1 MDKTQAAEDTPP
13 VFFKKRSAKA
23 KSSFRSK
30 APTPPQATSSGSD
43 FSSDDDEGGG
53 RIKRRRKN
61 ATVTAS
67 SASTLKGRAGDT
79 EGDSKSTPLALAPSN
94 DATKQSN
101 WYDEGEGEDLS
112 AKNLLGN
119 TRARTETNSGP
130 DGTYKG
136 AANYQS
142 FIQKNPNA
150 AKKQVGPMKAP
161 TNIRTITV
169 TDFSPDTCKDFRQT
183 GYVSFLSLYYSSFI
197 ANITKLLWLR
207 GLL

>member
-1 MDKTQAAEDTPP
+1 MDGTQAAEEPP
-13 VFFKKRSAKA
+13 RVIFKKPSAKS
-23 KSSFRSK
+23 KSSFRK
-30 APTPPQATSSGSD
+30 RAPTPPPATSSDSD
-43 FSSDDDEGGG
+43 YSSSDDEEGR

-67 SASTLKGRAGDT
+67 SASTSKGRAGGDL
-79 EGDSKSTPLALAPSN
+79 EGESGSTPLPLAPSN

-101 WYDEGEGEDLS
+101 WYDEGKEDDLS
-112 AKNLLGN
+112 SQNLLGK
-119 TRARTETNSGP
+119 TRARAEATSTP

-150 AKKQVGPMKAP
+150 TPKQVGPMKAP

-169 TDFSPDTCKDFRQT
+169 TDYSPDSCKDYRLT
-183 GYVSFLSLYYSSFI
+183 G
-197 ANITKLLWLR
+197 
-207 GLL
+207 